1 MRAGG
6 AMPGMS
12 AAAAPGREEQALLA
26 APGRDAAIAAVVIV
40 LTAGVFVAVGD
51 HGTLASVQRWDD
63 AWLRLMISG
72 RAPPLTAI
80 ARILNVL
87 GLVYVAAGAH
97 RHWRVSGPATEMVAS
112 RGVHRGRGGVRG
124 LDRRAEGN
132 LRPGPAAGVAG
143 GHDGASFPSGHA
155 VATSV
160 TAVAAVIALVPPG
173 RRRAWWGVAAVTF
186 SVLMGLSR
194 AYLAAHWLS
203 DAVAGVLLGT
213 SCALTA
219 ALVVGL
225 LQRWWQGTGR
235 RPAGSHRMAGISPPD
250 EVAGRRRTV

>member
-1 MRAGG
+1 
-6 AMPGMS
+6 MPGLS
-12 AAAAPGREEQALLA
+12 APAMPGREESALLA
-26 APGRDAAIAAVVIV
+26 APGRDVAITAVVV
-40 LTAGVFVAVGD
+40 MLTAGVFVAVGD
-51 HGTLASVQRWDD
+51 HGTLTSIQRWDD

-87 GLVYVAAGAH
+87 GLVYITLPVRIAIAGFLVLRRKWWHLTAFTAAVVLSEVLIGVLKGIYDRARPPGSLVA
-97 RHWRVSGPATEMVAS
+97 TT
-112 RGVHRGRGGVRG
+112 
-124 LDRRAEGN
+124 
-132 LRPGPAAGVAG
+132 
-143 GHDGASFPSGHA
+143 GASFPSGHA

-173 RRRAWWGVAAVTF
+173 RRRAWWGAAAVMF
-186 SVLMGLSR
+186 SILMGLSR

-219 ALVVGL
+219 ALLVGL
-225 LQRWWQGTGR
+225 FQRWRRGT
-235 RPAGSHRMAGISPPD
+235 RPRPGGAHRMAGVPPPG